1 MAMTN
6 ENIRQLLEMLD
17 HPEKYT
23 EQEIHDIINRDE
35 DTRETYR
42 LMVEAK
48 RSSRN
53 RHDDTPVDVDAAW
66 QRFAKKQNIQ
76 SSARPEGTLAKTRI
90 FNFQSSIFRLA
101 QRDACQ
107 SKNFQS
113 SARPEGTL
121 VKTRIFNFQFK
132 KVAASFIGV
141 LLVSGIAFAAI
152 HIVRHYV
159 GQDMPTPP
167 QETQMVE
174 PHQQII
180 PDDTVK
186 VEATD
191 TIAPKATMEP
201 VVFDNVPLEEM
212 LPDIAARY
220 DATVS
225 FANDKARQLRFR
237 FVWNPQQ
244 GIDQVV
250 NDLSQFESL
259 TVTLKDNQITVE

>member
-17 HPEKYT
+17 HPEAYT

-35 DTRETYR
+35 NTRETYR

-48 RSSRN
+48 RSSRS

-66 QRFAKKQNIQ
+66 QRFHQRLQPKQHGRGWMKI
-76 SSARPEGTLAKTRI
+76 
-90 FNFQSSIFRLA
+90 
-101 QRDACQ
+101 
-107 SKNFQS
+107 
-113 SARPEGTL
+113 
-121 VKTRIFNFQFK
+121 
-132 KVAASFIGV
+132 AASFIGV

-186 VEATD
+186 VEMTD
-191 TIAPKATMEP
+191 TIAPKTTMEP

-212 LPDIAARY
+212 LPEIAAHY
-220 DATVS
+220 DATVT
-225 FANDKARQLRFR
+225 FGNNKARLLRFR

-250 NDLSQFESL
+250 NDLNQFESL

>member
-1 MAMTN
+1 METTN

-17 HPEKYT
+17 HPETYT

-53 RHDDTPVDVDAAW
+53 LQDETPVDVDAAW
-66 QRFAKKQNIQ
+66 QRLHQRLQ
-76 SSARPEGTLAKTRI
+76 PE
-90 FNFQSSIFRLA
+90 
-101 QRDACQ
+101 QR
-107 SKNFQS
+107 SRGWMK
-113 SARPEGTL
+113 
-121 VKTRIFNFQFK
+121 I
-132 KVAASFIGV
+132 AASFIGV

-186 VEATD
+186 VETTD

-201 VVFDNVPLEEM
+201 IVFDNVPLEEM
-212 LPDIAARY
+212 LPDLAARY